1 MKLKFPNLLKQL
13 GTMIQQN
20 YWCFY
25 PSELIYFALFTMR
38 HPVSPTFYL
47 WKRLMK
53 KSFFYVKLWAEPVNF
68 KSSVWMSNSHWQFM
82 LVMVKKCHHYQKIYK
97 KSHATLLGYNTHPQ
111 GLPRLSGYFY
121 CSCQL
126 DNVAH
131 KIITHKSRGTL
142 I

>member
-1 MKLKFPNLLKQL
+1 
-13 GTMIQQN
+13 
-20 YWCFY
+20 
-25 PSELIYFALFTMR
+25 
-38 HPVSPTFYL
+38 
-47 WKRLMK
+47 
-53 KSFFYVKLWAEPVNF
+53 
-68 KSSVWMSNSHWQFM
+68 MSNSHWQFM

-131 KIITHKSRGTL
+131 KIIIHKSRGGVSL
-142 I
+142 VEQVAIKYVSWPI